1 MLSELLFGTGTLI
14 SGFALLPNSIW
25 TKGLYMVMIGA
36 TLGIVMNG
44 FGGPNRVDIVLEENN
59 LRRVKA
65 KDLQKTKMKIR
76 DITKYGD
83 ILGFDLVSGVDEGHT
98 YKWVDRYGG
107 RTVLT
112 STHDPQKKAWL
123 LYKDLAEKGDYGFS
137 RGDLYQIVHWHKR
150 IKKKYTE

>member
-1 MLSELLFGTGTLI
+1 MLTEVIGTVFLI
-14 SGFALLPNSIW
+14 TGYAILPTDLSRMALYS
-25 TKGLYMVMIGA
+25 VMIGSI
-36 TLGIVMNG
+36 LGILMSARRG
-44 FGGPNRVDIVLEENN
+44 SNRVDIILEENN

-83 ILGFDLVSGVDEGHT
+83 ILGFDLVAGADQGHT
-98 YKWVDRYGG
+98 YKWVDRYGDP
-107 RTVLT
+107 TVLT

-123 LYKDLAEKGDYGFS
+123 IYKDLAEKGKYGLS
-137 RGDLYQIVHWHKR
+137 RGDLYQIVHWQKR

>member
-1 MLSELLFGTGTLI
+1 MLSDVAGAVFLI
-14 SGFALLPNSIW
+14 TGFAILPQGFSRMTLYTVAIGSI
-25 TKGLYMVMIGA
+25 
-36 TLGIVMNG
+36 LGILMSG
-44 FGGPNRVDIVLEENN
+44 RRGPNRVDIILEENN

-83 ILGFDLVSGVDEGHT
+83 ILGFDLVSGADEGHT

-107 RTVLT
+107 PSVLT

-123 LYKDLAEKGDYGFS
+123 LYKDLAENGKYGLS
-137 RGDLYQIVHWHKR
+137 RGDLYQIVHWQKR
-150 IKKKYTE
+150 IKQKYTE